1 MAEWLQIVKDACPPP
16 WVLAAGILA
25 ILALW
30 KQLWKCHRREE
41 EVIDRVLSDARARER
56 GA

>member
-1 MAEWLQIVKDACPPP
+1 MTEWLREVKDFCASPL
-16 WVLAAGILA
+16 VIAGAGLA
-25 ILALW
+25 IASLW

-41 EVIDRVLSDARARER
+41 ELTDRVLSDARARER